1 MNRITLRV
9 DGIPLQVDAGIS
21 VAAAVAHVHTG
32 PRRSCSGQPRA
43 PFCGMG
49 VCFEC
54 RVRIDGVAQQR
65 ACLVVVRD
73 GMEVVTDA

>member
-1 MNRITLRV
+1 
-9 DGIPLQVDAGIS
+9 
-21 VAAAVAHVHTG
+21 
-32 PRRSCSGQPRA
+32 
-43 PFCGMG
+43 MG

-54 RVRIDGVAQQR
+54 RMRIDGVAQQR

>member
-1 MNRITLRV
+1 MNQVTLHI
-9 DGIPLQVDAGIS
+9 DGMPLQVDAGIS
-21 VAAAVAHVHTG
+21 VAAAVAYVRPAT
-32 PRRSCSGQPRA
+32 RRSCSGQPRA
-43 PFCGMG
+43 PLCGMG
-49 VCFEC
+49 MCFEC

>member
-1 MNRITLRV
+1 MNKVTLRI
-9 DGIPLQVDAGIS
+9 DGMPLQVDAGIS
-21 VAAAVAHVHTG
+21 VAAAVARVRPG
-32 PRRSCSGQPRA
+32 PRRSCSGQRRA
-43 PFCGMG
+43 ALCGMG

-54 RVRIDGVAQQR
+54 RMRIDGVAQQR